1 MKLKLNQTP
10 RKNIASLFLCNKIF
24 QKQKKTEG
32 KAILLPA
39 SCDAGKNDMILNFKI
54 ISYCGWKK
62 MISKISDLQNFD
74 VMI

>member
-39 SCDAGKNDMILNFKI
+39 SCDAGKNMPKKEVFKDFKRPDF
-54 ISYCGWKK
+54 WQ
-62 MISKISDLQNFD
+62 DLQ
-74 VMI
+74 VQKV